1 MRVLARRFMV
11 VAVLL
16 LAAALHNGG
25 ARPAFAVEPG
35 EMLADPKLE
44 ARARALSGEFRCLV
58 CQNESIDESNAD
70 LAHDLRVLIRQ
81 QIKEGQSDA
90 QIRSFL
96 VARYG
101 QFVLLKPRFEPET
114 MLLWLGPFI
123 VLVLGA
129 AAIAAAARRRR
140 EASEAALSEE
150 EREKLGRLTDRE
162 SAESPL

>member
-1 MRVLARRFMV
+1 MAQRLILA
-11 VAVLL
+11 AALL
-16 LAAALHNGG
+16 LAAVFHNGG
-25 ARPAFAVEPG
+25 AGPAFAVEPS

-44 ARARALSGEFRCLV
+44 TRARALSGEFRCLV

-114 MLLWLGPFI
+114 ILLWLGPFI
-123 VLVLGA
+123 VLAAGF
-129 AAIAAAARRRR
+129 AAIIAAARRRR
-140 EASEAALSEE
+140 AAPEVALSDE
-150 EREKLGRLTDRE
+150 EREKLGRLTGEATR
-162 SAESPL
+162 